1 MLLRIAQR
9 ADPERFQKVS
19 RRRIRRADPL
29 NLRRKLG
36 ACLHR
41 GVRELG
47 LSALA
52 ETDCMALTE
61 NRSKTLIGA
70 TITVKVN
77 PIRTNGST
85 ASASLVGQRP
95 RKRAFQ
101 VTGEVMTD

>member
-1 MLLRIAQR
+1 MQR
-9 ADPERFQKVS
+9 AD
-19 RRRIRRADPL
+19 L
-29 NLRRKLG
+29 WNLRRTLG
-36 ACLHR
+36 VCLNR

-52 ETDCMALTE
+52 ETDCMAPTE
-61 NRSKTLIGA
+61 SQSKTLIGA
-70 TITVKVN
+70 TITAKVS

-101 VTGEVMTD
+101 VTGEVMTG